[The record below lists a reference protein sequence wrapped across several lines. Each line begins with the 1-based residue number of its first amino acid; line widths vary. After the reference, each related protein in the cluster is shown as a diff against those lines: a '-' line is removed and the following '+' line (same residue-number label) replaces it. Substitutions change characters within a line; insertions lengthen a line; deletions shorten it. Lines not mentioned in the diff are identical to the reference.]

1 MRLPDR
7 LVILN
12 DASVVRGGATYLATT
27 LARSMQAR
35 GLAVTF
41 LAGDGGNPDLG
52 EGIDMVA
59 LGGRALIQA
68 PRAAALKGLYNAAAR
83 HRIAEWIARH
93 DTPGTVYHLH
103 NWSNIL
109 TPAVFDA
116 LVPVA
121 RRCAI
126 HVHDFFLACP
136 NGAFLDYPRARVC
149 DRRPLSAACLATQC
163 DKRSYSH
170 KLWRSARQAVLWN
183 RLAPFRCGAQ
193 FVMINEAMRPR
204 IGSAI
209 RPDHL
214 TAISNPVEPFG
225 APVPAPERSRRLVQ
239 IGQVQRLKGVFELAE
254 AGRRLGLV
262 IDFIGMGDSLDELR
276 RLYPEHAYHGWMSR
290 EEIGRFL
297 NGARAAVVATQSPE
311 PFCLSAFECVATG
324 LPLVVSDSI
333 LPARQLAEAGAAVT
347 FRAGDVETLTAALG
361 RVLRD
366 DDLVARL
373 AAAARERGPGLAP
386 GLAKWVSAHDR
397 LYRRLLAR
405 SLEPA
410 SFRRPSA
417 EDMPATPVKEAL
429 E

>member
-1 MRLPDR
+1 MRSPDR
-7 LVILN
+7 VVILN

-27 LARSMQAR
+27 LARSLRER

-41 LAGDGGNPDLG
+41 LAGDSGNPDLG
-52 EGIDMVA
+52 DGIDMVA
-59 LGGRALIQA
+59 LEGRALIHA
-68 PRAAALKGLYNAAAR
+68 PAASALTGLYNAAAGR
-83 HRIAEWIARH
+83 RIADWIARH

-109 TPAVFDA
+109 SPAVFDA
-116 LVPVA
+116 LAPVA
-121 RRCAI
+121 HRCAI

-136 NGAFLDYPRARVC
+136 NGAFLDYPRAAVC
-149 DRRPLSAACLATQC
+149 RRRPLSMACLATQC

-183 RLAPFRCGAQ
+183 RLAPFRSRAQ

-204 IGSAI
+204 IEGAV
-209 RPDHL
+209 RPGFLD
-214 TAISNPVEPFG
+214 AISNPVEPFG
-225 APVPAPERSRRLVQ
+225 APVPAPERNLRLVQ

-262 IDFIGMGDSLDELR
+262 VDFIGMGDSLDELR
-276 RLYPEHAYHGWMSR
+276 RLYPEHAYHGWMPR
-290 EEIGRFL
+290 DAIGRFL

-324 LPLVVSDSI
+324 LPLVVSESI
-333 LPARQLAEAGAAVT
+333 LPARQLEQAGAAVT
-347 FRAGDVETLTAALG
+347 FRAGDAGALTAVLD
-361 RVLRD
+361 RVMRD
-366 DDLVARL
+366 DALVARL
-373 AAAARERGPGLAP
+373 AAAAREKGPGLAP
-386 GLAKWVSAHDR
+386 GLAAWISAHDR

-405 SLEPA
+405 SLDPA
-410 SFRRPSA
+410 SPRRREA
-417 EDMPATPVKEAL
+417 GNVPATPMKEAL

>member
-1 MRLPDR
+1 MRSPDR
-7 LVILN
+7 VVILN

-27 LARSMQAR
+27 LARSLHAR

-41 LAGDGGNPDLG
+41 LAGDSGNRDLG
-52 EGIDMVA
+52 EGIDMLA
-59 LGGRALIQA
+59 LEGRALIHA
-68 PRAAALKGLYNAAAR
+68 PRASALKGLYNAAAR
-83 HRIAEWIARH
+83 HRISEWIARH

-116 LVPVA
+116 LAPVA

-149 DRRPLSAACLATQC
+149 NRRPLSAACLTTQC

-183 RLAPFRCGAQ
+183 RLAPFRSGAQ
-193 FVMINEAMRPR
+193 FVMINEAMRSR
-204 IGSAI
+204 IGRAI
-209 RPDHL
+209 RPGHL
-214 TAISNPVEPFG
+214 AAISNPVEPFG
-225 APVPAPERSRRLVQ
+225 APVPAPERNRRLVQ

-254 AGRRLGLV
+254 AGRRLGLGV
-262 IDFIGMGDSLDELR
+262 DFIGMGDSLDELR
-276 RLYPEHAYHGWMSR
+276 TLYPEHAYHGWMSR

-333 LPARQLAEAGAAVT
+333 LTARQLVEAGAAVT
-347 FRAGDVETLTAALG
+347 FCAGDVEALTAALG

-386 GLAKWVSAHDR
+386 GLAEWVAAHDR
-397 LYRRLLAR
+397 LYRRMLAR
-405 SLEPA
+405 SLEPV
-410 SFRRPSA
+410 SLRRQAA
-417 EDMPATPVKEAL
+417 EDMPATPVEEAL